1 MQRIHVHTIREA
13 VSLSPVAKRR
23 LRRFGTLAFF
33 IAVAA
38 LLAVFAQR
46 VDWPQ
51 VVTALRDYDLTVLSL
66 AGGAAA
72 LSYLIYSTFD
82 LLGRRYTGHHL
93 PVPLV
98 MTIGFIC
105 YAFTQSLTAWV
116 GGIAMR
122 FRLYSRFGLEKGVIT
137 QIFSISILTNWI
149 GYLLLASV
157 ICMLGLIRPP
167 DSWPIGVSTF
177 RFCGALLIVPVLI
190 YLWLCHRFPHRSR
203 EWFGQEWQ
211 LPPLGIGILQIAG
224 GAANWAC
231 MAAVIFTLLRG
242 QVDYATVLGILLL
255 SSVAA
260 VIVHIPAGLG
270 VLETLFVTL
279 LTNVERHQ
287 VLAALVGYRA
297 IYYLAPLLIAIAIYI
312 AMEWRARHAR
322 R

>member
-1 MQRIHVHTIREA
+1 MLRIHTHAFRDVI
-13 VSLSPVAKRR
+13 SLSPTARRR
-23 LRRFGTLAFF
+23 LRRIGTAIFF
-33 IAVAA
+33 IAVVA
-38 LLAVFAQR
+38 LLIMFAQR

-51 VVTALRDYDLTVLSL
+51 VAQALRAYDAKLLL
-66 AGGAAA
+66 AASGIAA

-82 LLGRRYTGHHL
+82 LLGRRYTGHRL

-98 MTIGFIC
+98 MSIGFVC

-122 FRLYSRFGLEKGVIT
+122 FRLYSRFGLEKGVIA

-149 GYLLLASV
+149 GYLLLAS
-157 ICMLGLIRPP
+157 IIFMLGLVRPP
-167 DSWPIGVSTF
+167 ESWPIGVQTF
-177 RFCGALLIVPVLI
+177 RLCGALLIIPVLI
-190 YLWLCHRFPHRSR
+190 YVWLCHRFPHRSR
-203 EWFGQEWQ
+203 EFFGQEWQ
-211 LPPLGIGILQIAG
+211 LPPLGIGLLQIAG

-231 MAAVIFTLLRG
+231 MGAVIFTLLRG
-242 QVDYATVLGILLL
+242 QADYATVLGILLL

-279 LTNVERHQ
+279 LASIERHQ

-297 IYYLAPLLIAIAIYI
+297 IYYLAPLSIAIATY
-312 AMEWRARHAR
+312 AFMEWRARHPR